1 MDGEELNKL
10 KATFKEHLTEI
21 GYARWKKH
29 LVKCLGNMALKEAR
43 KEIIRFGNE
52 IAQKEHIL
60 KIANG

>member
-1 MDGEELNKL
+1 MNAEELNTL

-29 LVKCLGNMALKEAR
+29 LVSCLGNMSLKEAR

-60 KIANG
+60 KMANS